1 MGDNVTL
8 IDSGVAAA
16 RIVKDEIKNTELE
29 NESGEIG
36 TSEFYVSDI
45 PTTFKEIAELFLGRP
60 IADIKKV
67 NLETLSV

>member
-16 RIVKDEIKNTELE
+16 RVVKDEIKKTDLE
-29 NESGEIG
+29 NESGENG
-36 TSEFYVSDI
+36 VSKFYVSDI
-45 PTTFKEIAELFLGRP
+45 PTTFKNIAELFLGNP

-67 NLETLSV
+67 NLDSLSV